1 MRVVR
6 REHVSFRSRARKIFP
21 TAKPLDENRLVIAC
35 DPLHNRPRRAH
46 AFAFVMSAVA
56 FVGLPARVAA
66 PRTAARGTQVSSRAA
81 ITHRGAGALVSP
93 ARVSVL
99 DRRTT
104 GARSRLVTKQRALPP
119 SALPAPTLVA
129 EVADGL
135 EGGIQFLYL
144 GSLLAILGFAGFI
157 IVRQVLIRRELDE
170 SAKNMGERIR
180 AGDATAEE
188 YFEMGS
194 IMLRK
199 KVYTQAV
206 RNLKLAAEMWQG
218 DQEDLAQI
226 HNALGFGYLSTDKF
240 AESVV
245 EFKKAVEL
253 QPGYVTAWNNLGD
266 ALEQLNDRKGAMGAY
281 EESLVLAPG
290 NQVAQ
295 NRLEDIKRR
304 LSRLNQL

>member
-1 MRVVR
+1 MLHTDILRDTCFTVR
-6 REHVSFRSRARKIFP
+6 QSEATIIRS
-21 TAKPLDENRLVIAC
+21 LVGALSRS
-35 DPLHNRPRRAH
+35 LHSPRRAH
-46 AFAFVMSAVA
+46 AFAPRHVGCGPRRPPRAHRRPRAARAARTTSRAVA
-56 FVGLPARVAA
+56 PFRGGALTAAPARV
-66 PRTAARGTQVSSRAA
+66 
-81 ITHRGAGALVSP
+81 P
-93 ARVSVL
+93 AL
-99 DRRTT
+99 DRRPS
-104 GARSRLVTKQRALPP
+104 ASRRASASALRALP
-119 SALPAPTLVA
+119 AELPAPSAVF

-135 EGGIQFLYL
+135 EGGIQFIYL

-157 IVRQVLIRRELDE
+157 IVRQVLIRRELDA
-170 SAKNMGERIR
+170 SAKAMGERIR

-206 RNLKLAAEMWQG
+206 RNLKLAAEQWQG

-226 HNALGFGYLSTDKF
+226 HNALGFGYLETDKLD
-240 AESVV
+240 ASVA
-245 EFKKAVEL
+245 EFKRAVEL

-266 ALEQLNDRKGAMGAY
+266 ALERLNDRKGAMAAY

-290 NQVAQ
+290 NQVAA
-295 NRLEDIKRR
+295 NRLEQIKTR